1 MAFQMFTRGIC
12 KTVARLMTGSET
24 GCNRII
30 LVERLSVSSAFS
42 NVYTCG
48 NHPVIISLCPIV
60 IDHLCVINIQ
70 LCDSKFQEVKK
81 FNKDE
86 IRGNAC

>member
-1 MAFQMFTRGIC
+1 
-12 KTVARLMTGSET
+12 
-24 GCNRII
+24 
-30 LVERLSVSSAFS
+30 VSSAFS

-48 NHPVIISLCPIV
+48 NHPVVSQCHIL
-60 IDHLCVINIQ
+60 IDHHRVTNIQ

-81 FNKDE
+81 FNEDE